1 MYEVGRCRLRELL
14 AERNL
19 TQAELARRTGIDRKQ
34 LNDYINKRDK
44 VGVMGLALLRSIA
57 EALAL
62 DSPYEIYEM
71 RKIPNDPK

>member
-14 AERNL
+14 KERKM

-34 LNDYINKRDK
+34 INDYINKRDI
-44 VGVMGLALLRSIA
+44 VGVMGLGILRAIA
-57 EALAL
+57 ETLGL

-71 RKIPNDPK
+71 RKLPK